1 MSTYTRG
8 GIDEHMYVIDDMATW
23 LAISPFDV
31 LFRRLSPPDAGTVSQ
46 RFIVRGGEG
55 GVASRSSGIQPS
67 ETNDERT
74 QVKLDC
80 ALSMDALQ
88 EVPEV
93 ARAAEETGFAGMW
106 ANDTKHNPFV
116 TLALAAPST
125 SRLELGTG
133 VAVAFARS
141 PMVTAQTAWDLARL
155 SGGRFLLG
163 LGTQVKAHIERRFG
177 FAWDPPVPK
186 LREYVQ
192 VLRAVWRSWQE
203 GMPLRVEG
211 EYYRIS
217 LMAPFFDPGP
227 NPRPRIPIFV
237 AGVGRL
243 LCQLAGEVGDGF
255 VVHPLH
261 SVPYIREV
269 VLPNIAA
276 GLAKSGRARGDVQLY
291 APVFLALGETPA
303 EVDAAA
309 SRTDGRLSRRPG
321 ARRACGMGGLG
332 DHTGRV
338 SRAALP
344 ATRSSS
350 ERPICFRI
358 VAWRSL

>member
-1 MSTYTRG
+1 M
-8 GIDEHMYVIDDMATW
+8 
-23 LAISPFDV
+23 
-31 LFRRLSPPDAGTVSQ
+31 
-46 RFIVRGGEG
+46 
-55 GVASRSSGIQPS
+55 
-67 ETNDERT
+67 
-74 QVKLDC
+74 KLDC

-227 NPRPRIPIFV
+227 NPRPRIPIFI

-309 SRTDGRLSRRPG
+309 SRTRARMAFYASTPSYRPLLDVLGYGDVADRLSRLVRERRMGELGGQLPDAVVDAVALRGSYEEVGHALRARYEGLVDRVASYWPFSPAERGHWRRLVAAFQG
-321 ARRACGMGGLG
+321 A
-332 DHTGRV
+332 
-338 SRAALP
+338 
-344 ATRSSS
+344 
-350 ERPICFRI
+350 
-358 VAWRSL
+358 